1 MCPLKERCLRT
12 LLKAPAWRHLL
23 EKNFL
28 EALGQDY
35 VYDAEGNIMLDENG
49 KPLTRELY
57 TARLGTVPIQED
69 VDAVR
74 RLLETAE
81 PTNLSWG
88 NIFNIINE
96 EAAPY
101 FYGQKTLDE
110 VVDIIQRRAQLCVS
124 E

>member
-1 MCPLKERCLRT
+1 M
-12 LLKAPAWRHLL
+12 

>member
-35 VYDAEGNIMLDENG
+35 VYDAEGNIMLDESG

-74 RLLETAE
+74 RLLEAAE
-81 PTNLSWG
+81 PENLSWG